1 MLENVR
7 RILIANRG
15 EIAVRAIRS
24 IRELMGESIAI
35 YSKADENSIHKD
47 LADIS
52 VCIGE
57 APADKSYLNIP
68 NILSAI
74 EITGADAVYPGYGF
88 LAENSSFA
96 EICEKSN
103 ITFIGP
109 SSKTLKLVGDKA
121 KAREAAMK
129 AGVPVIPGSPPVDNI
144 EDALKI
150 AEQIGYPVLI
160 KAAGGGGGRGMR
172 IVKNNNEMI
181 RLLPVAQR
189 EAEANFSDPRVYIE
203 KFIEAPKHIEIQ
215 ILADSYGNVIY
226 LGERECSIQRRHQ
239 KLIEE
244 SPSPF
249 ITEEIRKKMGDAA
262 IKFAKQVGF
271 VGAGT
276 VEFLVDKNLNFYFI
290 EMNGRIQVEHTIS
303 EIVTGIDIV
312 KWQFLIADGKK
323 LSISQEDI
331 AQKFHAI
338 EFRINAEDPDNNF
351 QPNAGKIEKLYL
363 PGGFGIRV
371 DTHIYG
377 GYTIPPYYD
386 SLIAKIIVFGK
397 TREEAIIRAK
407 RALKEL
413 IIEGVKTTKDF
424 HLKIL
429 EDEEFLKGTYTT
441 TLVDKKYLK
450 VGV

>member
-1 MLENVR
+1 MLENIR

-15 EIAVRAIRS
+15 EIAIRAIRS

-35 YSKADENSIHKD
+35 YSKADENSIHKE
-47 LADIS
+47 LVDIS

-57 APADKSYLNIP
+57 APASKSYLNIP

-88 LAENSSFA
+88 LAENASFA

-121 KAREAAMK
+121 KAREVAIK
-129 AGVPVIPGSPPVDNI
+129 AGVPVIPGSPPVNNI

-172 IVKNNNEMI
+172 IVKNSNEMI

-249 ITEEIRKKMGDAA
+249 ITEEVRQKMGEAA

-290 EMNGRIQVEHTIS
+290 EMNGRIQVEHPVS
-303 EIVTGIDIV
+303 EIATGIDIV

-323 LSISQEDI
+323 LSIFQEDI
-331 AQKFHAI
+331 TQKFHAI

-351 QPNAGKIEKLYL
+351 QPNAGKIEKLYF
-363 PGGFGIRV
+363 PGGFGVRV

-386 SLIAKIIVFGK
+386 SLIAKIIVFGNI
-397 TREEAIIRAK
+397 REEAIIRAK

-413 IIEGVKTTKDF
+413 IIEGIKTTKDF

-429 EDEEFLKGTYTT
+429 GDEEFLRGTYTT
-441 TLVDKKYLK
+441 TLVDEKYLK